1 VLAQKFDLK
10 KWNEEV
16 FGNVWKRKKEMV
28 DGLCE
33 LDLIAG
39 ERLLTGDEK
48 LKKED
53 YSKKLEKS
61 IILEEVSWR

>member
-48 LKKED
+48 KED

-61 IILEEVSWR
+61 IFLEEVSWR

>member
-61 IILEEVSWR
+61 IFLEEVSWR